1 MNLIAIV
8 CAGAVLVQPAP
19 DKPVQ
24 DRPLQELPTLDE
36 VLGLKPRGEVG
47 AVSRDPLEEELKK
60 ALGREEE
67 GDLLAQAADLMDR
80 SAKRLGESKDA
91 GLDTQRLQED
101 AIRKLDA
108 LIAQA
113 QNNQQKKQSKKKKQQ
128 DKQEEQQ
135 QQQQSQ
141 KQPQPK
147 GAQTASEQA
156 QAGPAMQEA
165 ELKAALAAAGATW
178 GNLPPHLRDALRQG
192 KSDQFSSLYQQLTEQ
207 YYKRLAEEPKK

>member
-1 MNLIAIV
+1 MNLVAAI
-8 CAGAVLVQPAP
+8 CTSVLMLQPAI
-19 DKPVQ
+19 DTKPVQ
-24 DRPLQELPTLDE
+24 ELPSLDE
-36 VLGLKPRGEVG
+36 VLGLKQSSDAG

-113 QNNQQKKQSKKKKQQ
+113 QNNQQKKQSKKKQQQ

-135 QQQQSQ
+135 QQQSQ
-141 KQPQPK
+141 KQQQPK
-147 GAQTASEQA
+147 DAQTASDQTLP
-156 QAGPAMQEA
+156 GPPKTEA
-165 ELKAALAAAGATW
+165 ELRAAMAAAGATW

>member
-1 MNLIAIV
+1 MNLIALV
-8 CAGAVLVQPAP
+8 CASAVFMQPAP
-19 DKPVQ
+19 QNKPA
-24 DRPLQELPTLDE
+24 QELPSLDD
-36 VLGLKPRGEVG
+36 VLGLKPKSEAG
-47 AVSRDPLEEELKK
+47 AVSRDPLEEELNK

-80 SAKRLGESKDA
+80 SAKRLEESKDA

-113 QNNQQKKQSKKKKQQ
+113 QNNQQKKQSKKKQQQ
-128 DKQEEQQ
+128 DKQQEQQQ

-147 GAQTASEQA
+147 GAQTASDQA
-156 QAGPAMQEA
+156 LPGPAKQEA
-165 ELKAALAAAGATW
+165 DLKAAIAAAGATW

>member
-8 CAGAVLVQPAP
+8 CASAIFMQPAP
-19 DKPVQ
+19 ETKST
-24 DRPLQELPTLDE
+24 QELPSLDE
-36 VLGLKPRGEVG
+36 VLGLKEAKG
-47 AVSRDPLEEELKK
+47 AVSRDPLEEELNK

-91 GLDTQRLQED
+91 GLGTQRLQED

-113 QNNQQKKQSKKKKQQ
+113 QNNQQKKQSKKKQEQ
-128 DKQEEQQ
+128 DKQQEQQQ

-141 KQPQPK
+141 KQQQPK
-147 GAQTASEQA
+147 TAQTASEDA
-156 QAGPAMQEA
+156 LAGPAKQEA
-165 ELKAALAAAGATW
+165 ELRAAMAAAGATW

-192 KSDQFSSLYQQLTEQ
+192 KSDQFSSLYKQLTEQ

>member
-1 MNLIAIV
+1 MNLIAIA
-8 CAGAVLVQPAP
+8 CASAVFMQPVP
-19 DKPVQ
+19 ETKPS
-24 DRPLQELPTLDE
+24 QELPSLDE
-36 VLGLKPRGEVG
+36 VLGLKPRAEKG
-47 AVSRDPLEEELKK
+47 AVSRDPLEEELNK

-113 QNNQQKKQSKKKKQQ
+113 QNNQQKKQSKKKQEQ
-128 DKQEEQQ
+128 DKQQEQQQ

-147 GAQTASEQA
+147 TAQTASEEA
-156 QAGPAMQEA
+156 QAGPAKQEA
-165 ELKAALAAAGATW
+165 ELRAAMAAVGATW

>member
-1 MNLIAIV
+1 MNLIAII
-8 CAGAVLVQPAP
+8 CAGAIFMQPAP
-19 DKPVQ
+19 ESKPVQ
-24 DRPLQELPTLDE
+24 ELPSLDE
-36 VLGLKPRGEVG
+36 VLGLKPKMEKG
-47 AVSRDPLEEELKK
+47 AVSRDPLEEELNK

-80 SAKRLGESKDA
+80 SAKRLGEAKDA

-113 QNNQQKKQSKKKKQQ
+113 QNNQQKKQSKKKQQQ
-128 DKQEEQQ
+128 DKQEEQQQ

-147 GAQTASEQA
+147 SAQTASEEA
-156 QAGPAMQEA
+156 QPGPPKTEA
-165 ELKAALAAAGATW
+165 EMRAAMAAAGATW

-192 KSDQFSSLYQQLTEQ
+192 KSDQFSSLYKQLTEE